1 MTPALVPANQERTKA
16 RLLDV
21 LKTRQCVTAQV
32 LAEALCVTVPA
43 ARRHLQDLLEAGLIL
58 AQTEKPNGRGRPQIV
73 YRLSERGEAAFPK
86 SYASLCVDVLR
97 HVQNLFGEG
106 AVLRVMDAR
115 RAELEARWRGELHGT
130 LPERLQQLSKLLSD
144 AGYSAQVEQV
154 GAQLFLV
161 ERNCPN
167 PAVAREF
174 DEVCAAEVDLYSE
187 LLGVPVVRESRIAS
201 GAPVCRYRVG

>member
-1 MTPALVPANQERTKA
+1 MTALVPPAQERTKA
-16 RLLDV
+16 RLLDL
-21 LKTRQCVTAQV
+21 LKTRHCATAGA

-43 ARRHLQDLLEAGLIL
+43 ARRHLQDLQEQGLIL
-58 AQTEKPNGRGRPQIV
+58 AQTEKPGGRGRPQIV
-73 YRLSERGEAAFPK
+73 YRLSERGESAFPK

-97 HVQNLFGEG
+97 HVQQLFGEG

-115 RAELEARWRGELHGT
+115 RAELEARWKAELRGP
-130 LPERLQQLSKLLSD
+130 LPERLAQLAGLLSD
-144 AGYSAQVEQV
+144 VGYAAEVEQR
-154 GAQLFLV
+154 GEQLFLL

-174 DEVCAAEVDLYSE
+174 DEVCAAEVELYSQ